1 MSESYIV
8 KPVAKA
14 LQVLEF
20 VAEEGRELTL
30 TEIAHHVIQ
39 PKTTVFRY
47 LQTLKAAGFVSY
59 DPKSD
64 RYRTGVRLWT
74 LNRAGGRNVL
84 CDTALGT
91 MRELRDKFNETV
103 NLGEIDGKEIVYLE
117 MVESRR
123 SLRMEAKIGAR
134 DPIYT
139 TALGKAILSG
149 MEESSWEVHLP
160 EVLESRIGAP
170 TQSRSEFYKELRL
183 AAKLGYAV
191 DRSKNEEGA
200 YCVAAPIL
208 HTNGQVVAAIS
219 VSAPDSRITTNLQH
233 LISKAVVSAATEISM
248 RLGEKSA

>member
-30 TEIAHHVIQ
+30 TEIAYHVKQ

-74 LNRAGGRNVL
+74 LNRTGGRNVL

-103 NLGEIDGKEIVYLE
+103 NLGEIDGREIVYLE

-134 DPIYT
+134 DPIHT

-149 MEESSWEVHLP
+149 MEEASWEDHLP
-160 EVLESRIGAP
+160 EILESRIGLAK
-170 TQSRSEFYKELRL
+170 QRHSEFYDELRI
-183 AAKLGYAV
+183 AAKLGFAV
-191 DRSKNEEGA
+191 DRSENEEGA

-208 HTNGQVVAAIS
+208 QLKGQVVAAIS
-219 VSAPDSRITTNLQH
+219 VSAPDSRITPGLQRQ
-233 LISKAVVSAATEISM
+233 ISEAVVGAAKQISM
-248 RLGEKSA
+248 KLGEKSS